1 MEAFVRETLV
11 SAITDSTTQIEDIHL
26 FQHWVVVKA
35 GRYEMSTRFSA
46 VSGLTENQDTWL
58 GDLIG
63 RKAAE
68 IAQEY
73 LASTD
78 VLRIAVG
85 MACLKCVIP
94 QVPAFSGSSALDRFS
109 EATKTRPSCFIG
121 HFHDAEKWRDEGR
134 PVSIVELLPRTGDIH
149 WDDSHAVLS
158 RAEFVFMTGLTLV
171 NNTFGEVVR
180 RTPNATIRVIMGP
193 TVPLAPCLFRLGL
206 HWLGASRIKDAQKVL
221 HYFGMGGG
229 SIMYAPQ
236 GALEK
241 VNIGVTASV
250 GNDRRRLHNRQ
261 SDNTGTPLPL
271 R

>member
-1 MEAFVRETLV
+1 METLVRETLL
-11 SAITDSTTQIEDIHL
+11 STISDWNTPIEDIHL

-46 VSGLTENQDTWL
+46 VSDLIETSDTWL

-73 LASTD
+73 LACTD

-94 QVPAFSGSSALDRFS
+94 SVQVFSGSSAMDRFS

-121 HFHDAEKWRDEGR
+121 HFHDAEKWREEGR
-134 PVSIVELLPRTGDIH
+134 SVSIVELLPRAGDIH
-149 WDDSHAVLS
+149 WDDSHTILS
-158 RAEFVFMTGLTLV
+158 NAEIVFMTGLTLV
-171 NNTFGEVVR
+171 NGTFGEVVR
-180 RTPNATIRVIMGP
+180 RTPNAVVRVVMGP
-193 TVPLAPCLFRLGL
+193 TVPLAPSLFRLGL
-206 HWLGASRIKDAQKVL
+206 HWLGASRIVDAQKAL
-221 HYFGMGGG
+221 RYFGFGGG

-241 VNIGVTASV
+241 VNIGEETTV
-250 GNDRRRLHNRQ
+250 
-261 SDNTGTPLPL
+261 
-271 R
+271 

>member
-1 MEAFVRETLV
+1 MEVLVRDTLV
-11 SAITDSTTQIEDIHL
+11 SAITDRTTPIEDIHL
-26 FQHWVVVKA
+26 FHHWVVVKA

-63 RKAAE
+63 RTAAE
-68 IAQEY
+68 IAQEF

-94 QVPAFSGSSALDRFS
+94 PVPALSGSSAMDRFS
-109 EATKTRPSCFIG
+109 EAAKTRPSCFIG

-158 RAEFVFMTGLTLV
+158 KAELVFMTGLTLV
-171 NNTFGEVVR
+171 NGTFGEVVR
-180 RTPNATIRVIMGP
+180 RTPNAAVRVVMGP

-206 HWLGASRIKDAQKVL
+206 HCLGASRIVDVQKTL
-221 HYFGMGGG
+221 RYFGMGGG
-229 SIMYAPQ
+229 SIMYAPP

-241 VNIGVTASV
+241 VNILET
-250 GNDRRRLHNRQ
+250 
-261 SDNTGTPLPL
+261 TTI
-271 R
+271 